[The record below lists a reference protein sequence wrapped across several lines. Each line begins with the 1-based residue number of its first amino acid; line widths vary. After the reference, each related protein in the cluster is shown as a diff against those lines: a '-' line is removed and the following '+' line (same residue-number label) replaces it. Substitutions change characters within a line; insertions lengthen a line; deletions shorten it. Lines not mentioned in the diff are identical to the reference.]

1 VILIIKKG
9 AATDIFGYKNDSTKI
24 SFRMVP
30 ESELG
35 SMQIDLMNLPGKPL
49 IVSASSKEKA
59 YTLVSSPEKE
69 QIIFKNMLPGEY
81 ELKII
86 VDENGDGE
94 WTPGIFDLRLQPEK
108 VFTLPRPV
116 QVKKDWESKLGWNL
130 AY

>member
-1 VILIIKKG
+1 
-9 AATDIFGYKNDSTKI
+9 
-24 SFRMVP
+24 MVP

-35 SMQIDLMNLPGKPL
+35 SLQIDLMNLPGKTL
-49 IVSASSKEKA
+49 IVSASSKEKT
-59 YTLVSSPEKE
+59 YTLVSSAETE

-86 VDENGDGE
+86 VDENKDGE
-94 WTPGIFDLRLQPEK
+94 WTPGNFDQRLQPEK

-116 QVKKDWESKLGWNL
+116 QVKKSWESKLGWNL